1 MKSCPHLKAE
11 ERRKETL
18 SQPPPF
24 KRRPATGHHSR
35 DSPRIP
41 KGSRAAAPRPKRR
54 PGEGRSL
61 AEKRAGGE
69 GHRRDRRTGTASRW
83 RGGSL
88 RPLRRGARLLRR
100 FCRRPG
106 GERPRGPGG
115 GPHRAGR
122 FPQASACRSTGTPA
136 APGLSRNGPGLP
148 CLAGRTHAQAAKRAE
163 EETLPYAAPELGVLG
178 RGSDNPSTARLQLR
192 RPRPL
197 FLLQQRRLV
206 KGKDVRGGGR
216 GRRRVSRYFGGTL
229 AQPGSPGPA
238 PRS

>member
-24 KRRPATGHHSR
+24 KRRPATGHRSR

-54 PGEGRSL
+54 PGEGCSL

-88 RPLRRGARLLRR
+88 RPLGRGARLLTR

-106 GERPRGPGG
+106 GERPLGPG

-122 FPQASACRSTGTPA
+122 FSQASACRSTGTPA
-136 APGLSRNGPGLP
+136 APFRGCPGTARA
-148 CLAGRTHAQAAKRAE
+148 CLAWPAGHTHRQPRGQKRRLYRTLLRSWGRWG
-163 EETLPYAAPELGVLG
+163 AAPTT
-178 RGSDNPSTARLQLR
+178 RARLGSSYGGRVLYFCCSSGN
-192 RPRPL
+192 L
-197 FLLQQRRLV
+197 S
-206 KGKDVRGGGR
+206 KGK
-216 GRRRVSRYFGGTL
+216 T
-229 AQPGSPGPA
+229 
-238 PRS
+238 